1 MDHYH
6 ADLTWLENPEV
17 FAVNRLEAHSDHRFY
32 ESREEADSGI
42 MKLRQSL
49 NGTWKFSYAPKPEQR
64 KKDFYLPERSLG
76 DFGEITVPGHIELQG
91 YGKCQYINTMY
102 PWEGHSELRPPHVD
116 WDDNPVGSDVK
127 EFETDAALK
136 NKRLF
141 LSFQGVE
148 SAFYVWVNGRFVG
161 YSEDTFTPSEF
172 EITDFV
178 KDGVNRLAV
187 EVYKRSSASWIEDQ
201 DFFRFS
207 GIFREVYLYA
217 VPECHVRDM
226 FVHPGVLEDL
236 KTGELTVD
244 LTLEGNTKGSVSAM
258 LTDREGN
265 TAAVWE
271 RMPAGEN
278 TFFAGRV
285 PEVHL
290 WSGEDAYLYT
300 LTVILYDE
308 NGGIVEIVPQKLG
321 FRRFEMKD
329 RLMCLN
335 GKRIVFRGINRHE
348 FDVQRGRAVTEE
360 DMIWDIRFMKR
371 HNINA
376 VRTCHY
382 PNQSRWYELC
392 DEYGIYLIDEANLES
407 HGSWQKMGACEPS
420 WNVPGGL
427 PEWKECVVDRAKS
440 MLERDKNH
448 ASVLIWSCGN
458 ESFGGKDIFEMSE
471 FYRKNDPTRLVHY
484 EGVIHDRSYNA
495 TSDMESQMY
504 PSVEAIRE
512 FLAKDDSKPF
522 ICCEYTHAMGNS
534 CGAMHKYTDLTDTEP
549 KYQGGFIWDYIDQS
563 IYKKDRYGKEFQA
576 YGGDFGERPTDYNFS
591 GNGIAYGGDRDA
603 SPKMQ
608 EVKFNYQNITAQV
621 SEDSVKIIN
630 KNLFVNTDTFRCE
643 VTLAKNGHVLRTE
656 TLDTA
661 VEPLSQQTY
670 RLPFGKQQRPG
681 EYTVTVAFLLREKT
695 LWAEAGHEVA
705 FGQHVYQVEGIP
717 EAPACGVELVRSL
730 HNIGVRGEHFEVLFS
745 VLNGGLV

>member
-1 MDHYH
+1 MDQYH
-6 ADLTWLENPEV
+6 ADLAWLENPEV

-32 ESREEADSGI
+32 ESREEADGGI

-116 WDDNPVGSDVK
+116 WDDNPVGSYVK

-148 SAFYVWVNGRFVG
+148 SAFYVWVNGRFAG
-161 YSEDTFTPSEF
+161 YSEDSFTPSEF

-207 GIFREVYLYA
+207 GIFRDVYLYA
-217 VPECHVRDM
+217 VPECHVRDI
-226 FVHPGVLEDL
+226 FVRPGVQEDL

-420 WNVPGGL
+420 WNVPGSL

-458 ESFGGKDIFEMSE
+458 ESYAGEDILAMSKYFKE
-471 FYRKNDPTRLVHY
+471 RDPSRLVHY
-484 EGVIHDRSYNA
+484 EGVFWNREFNE
-495 TSDMESQMY
+495 TSDMESRMY
-504 PSVEAIRE
+504 A
-512 FLAKDDSKPF
+512 
-522 ICCEYTHAMGNS
+522 
-534 CGAMHKYTDLTDTEP
+534 
-549 KYQGGFIWDYIDQS
+549 
-563 IYKKDRYGKEFQA
+563 
-576 YGGDFGERPTDYNFS
+576 
-591 GNGIAYGGDRDA
+591 
-603 SPKMQ
+603 
-608 EVKFNYQNITAQV
+608 
-621 SEDSVKIIN
+621 
-630 KNLFVNTDTFRCE
+630 
-643 VTLAKNGHVLRTE
+643 
-656 TLDTA
+656 
-661 VEPLSQQTY
+661 
-670 RLPFGKQQRPG
+670 
-681 EYTVTVAFLLREKT
+681 
-695 LWAEAGHEVA
+695 
-705 FGQHVYQVEGIP
+705 
-717 EAPACGVELVRSL
+717 
-730 HNIGVRGEHFEVLFS
+730 
-745 VLNGGLV
+745 